1 MKPSLF
7 DPASGDFAALASLH
21 ATSFPES
28 WSASAIREL
37 FAGSGVFAYH
47 LPDGFI
53 LARAVGDEAEILT
66 LAVTPRAR
74 RRGFGRLLI
83 RAAAHHA
90 QKRGVHSLFLEVS
103 ADNIAAHTLYQGQG
117 FIAVGRRKAYYGLQ
131 DADVLKVMLPL
142 PNSEDFA

>member
-1 MKPSLF
+1 MRPSLF

-21 ATSFPES
+21 ATSFPDA
-28 WSASAIREL
+28 WSANAIREL
-37 FAGSGVFAYH
+37 FAGSGVFAFF
-47 LPDGFI
+47 LSDGFI
-53 LARAVGDEAEILT
+53 LARTVGDEAEILT
-66 LAVTPRAR
+66 LAVVPSAR
-74 RRGFGRLLI
+74 RRGLGRLLI

-90 QKRGVHSLFLEVS
+90 RERGVHSLFLEV
-103 ADNIAAHTLYQGQG
+103 AANNIAAHALYQSQG